1 MSLSRKPTMT
11 NCSHNNCS
19 SALFA
24 VFPVSLNHGLVISL
38 VESVGQ
44 CLPLLD
50 WQQFELVGLFNKLTC
65 INSFVNVVDS
75 VYLYDNK

>member
-1 MSLSRKPTMT
+1 MSLSRKPTMMH
-11 NCSHNNCS
+11 CSHNNCS

-24 VFPVSLNHGLVISL
+24 LFPVSLKHGRVISL

-50 WQQFELVGLFNKLTC
+50 WLQFVPDGLFNK
-65 INSFVNVVDS
+65 
-75 VYLYDNK
+75 